1 MPFADAGSVDI
12 FDLVQEAFRQE
23 LFAVDRGK
31 ISFTIQY
38 AALSIN

>member
-1 MPFADAGSVDI
+1 MRGPWI
-12 FDLVQEAFRQE
+12 FSISFNEAFRHE

-38 AALSIN
+38 RGPIDKLRG